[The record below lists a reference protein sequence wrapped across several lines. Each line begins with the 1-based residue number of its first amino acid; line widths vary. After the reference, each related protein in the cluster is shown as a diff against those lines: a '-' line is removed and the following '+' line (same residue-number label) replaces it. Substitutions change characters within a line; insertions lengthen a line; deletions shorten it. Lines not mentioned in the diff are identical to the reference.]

1 MSDQIHLVYGN
12 INRTSFSFS
21 ISFPH
26 SFRDDSNV
34 LTFGIFASV
43 PEINSFKESI
53 TYGIVG
59 DSHCVSKH
67 WVKIWYLHKG
77 HKIVDNFDKESGL
90 FLILWENL
98 RRLVNDT
105 VSFLIVLFDVLFH
118 LINIGLMDQRV
129 RVHHSDGAPVVSIA
143 TKAANT
149 TGKTTRTTTAGK
161 NARTGK
167 RKNSRKMQNTPW

>member
-129 RVHHSDGAPVVSIA
+129 RVHHSDHNCIQIHKIFNQFWGHITSTPVYVGWFCFCF
-143 TKAANT
+143 TWLKLMKGVRN
-149 TGKTTRTTTAGK
+149 
-161 NARTGK
+161 
-167 RKNSRKMQNTPW
+167 